1 MCNANCVTINMKK
14 GVIMANTTTLNI
26 RINPAVK
33 QKAEKVL
40 EELGIP
46 MSTAINMYLRQ
57 ISMTRGI
64 PFPVKLPTTPDSLDS
79 VIMTETEL
87 YDKLDKGY
95 NDAEAGRVHEASE
108 AFDSI
113 KKKNSI

>member
-1 MCNANCVTINMKK
+1 MT
-14 GVIMANTTTLNI
+14 NTTTLNI
-26 RINPAVK
+26 RINPTVK
-33 QKAEKVL
+33 QKAEEVL

-64 PFPVKLPTTPDSLDS
+64 PFPVKLPTAPASLNARTMS
-79 VIMTETEL
+79 ETEL

-95 NDAEAGRVHEASE
+95 NDSTAGRVHEASE

-113 KKKNSI
+113 KKKNSV

>member
-1 MCNANCVTINMKK
+1 
-14 GVIMANTTTLNI
+14 MANTTTLNI
-26 RINPAVK
+26 RINPSVK
-33 QKAEKVL
+33 KKAEEVL

-57 ISMTRGI
+57 ISLTGGI
-64 PFPVKLPTTPDSLDS
+64 PFPVKLPKAPENLNAGTMSES
-79 VIMTETEL
+79 EL

-95 NDAEAGRVHEASE
+95 NDATAGRVHEASE

-113 KKKNSI
+113 RKKNSI